1 MKTIKSLMVAAVAV
15 GAIAAAADAWGA
27 IGWVLACAAVWFA
40 AAENGGAQDTGTA
53 ARVTKGA

>member
-15 GAIAAAADAWGA
+15 GAIVAAADAWGA

-40 AAENGGAQDTGTA
+40 AAENGGAQDK
-53 ARVTKGA
+53 RSMR